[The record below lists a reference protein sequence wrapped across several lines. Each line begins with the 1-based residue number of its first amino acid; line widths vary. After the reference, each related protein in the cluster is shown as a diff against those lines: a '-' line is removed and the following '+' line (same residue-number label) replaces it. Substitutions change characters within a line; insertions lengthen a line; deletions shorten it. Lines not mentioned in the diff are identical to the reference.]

1 MSMRLHELLTE
12 ASIFDERTLQKTSW
26 NSPKQLMGWLKKNGF
41 QQKGSGK
48 FGAAFVKPGYKRI
61 VKISK
66 VEDKCWIK
74 FAKWTMSVTN
84 QPNLPNIPWVK
95 MYRDSTGSQFFVTVI
110 EKLRSFDQVAI
121 NNTVDLPGLVYLYL
135 YEDWFDAD
143 PKLEKR
149 FEKEG
154 IIKQDDT
161 DYSTIRRR
169 LFYFLRNAKG
179 GKRFILTLR
188 AAQNRATGGCT
199 YDMHDGNLMY
209 RPSDKRIVVIDPLAD
224 LSGSRFKDY

>member
-1 MSMRLHELLTE
+1 MRLHELLTE
-12 ASIFDERTLQKTSW
+12 ASIFDERTLQKTQW

-48 FGAAFVKPGYKRI
+48 FGAAFVKSGYNRI

-66 VEDKCWIK
+66 IEDKCWIK
-74 FAKWTMSVTN
+74 FAKWTLAVTN
-84 QPNLPNIPWVK
+84 QPSLPNIPWVK
-95 MYRDSTGSQFFVTVI
+95 MYRDSNGTQFFVAVI
-110 EKLRSFDQVAI
+110 EKLRPFDQVAI

-135 YEDWFDAD
+135 NEDWFDAD

-149 FEKEG
+149 FES
-154 IIKQDDT
+154 IIKRDDR

-188 AAQNRATGGCT
+188 AAQKRATGGCT